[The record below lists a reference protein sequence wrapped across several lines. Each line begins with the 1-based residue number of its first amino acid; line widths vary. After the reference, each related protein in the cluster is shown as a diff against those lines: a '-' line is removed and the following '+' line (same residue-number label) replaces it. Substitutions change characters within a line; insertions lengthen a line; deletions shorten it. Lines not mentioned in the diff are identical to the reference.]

1 MIKLSIIVPV
11 YNLENYVAN
20 LLQSFSNLSK
30 NMDFEVIFIDNAS
43 TDKTVE
49 VIEKFLANQTIRTNC

>member
-1 MIKLSIIVPV
+1 MIKLSIILPV